1 MQNSG
6 GGARAFQNARLQK
19 KLMKQADAV
28 IAAAANA
35 YGQGRYAETEALCRE
50 ILKALPDHIDAMHLL
65 GMCAHDGR
73 RLEEAKE
80 LLERVIAL
88 DPRLHDAHNNLATVH
103 FDLGNY
109 EEARRCQ
116 ERAIALKPNFAVA
129 LTNLGNTLMHMAL
142 YEQALEMH
150 ERAIKIKPDY
160 ADALCN
166 RGMVELVL
174 GQIMRAKESFDRA
187 LLFQPRHAEAIVG
200 TGMVSMELRHHEEA
214 AAKFAMALAIKPGA
228 PRILAQ
234 RGRLSYELQRLEPA
248 LADFDA
254 ALAISPKLE
263 LALRGKAQVCLVMG
277 RTAQAM
283 AAATTL
289 IERNPRSEMGL
300 ALLGFA
306 YSNQG
311 DMDSAIQYL
320 DRALAIRPD
329 YGDAIRGKIFLL
341 DYLADADFAVQQAVR
356 KSWWDAIGSKIP
368 RRTLP
373 KRPLDPDKRIV
384 VGYVAAEF
392 RQHSAGLTLLPVLRN
407 HDHTK
412 FEIICYYSWPGA
424 DEYTAKFKSMADVW
438 VDAWQMSD
446 DELADR
452 IQADNVDILI
462 DVSGHT
468 TGNRLQCFARKPA
481 PIQATGFGHAT
492 GTGMPTM
499 DYVLADPIFIPPSAR
514 HLFPE
519 KIYDLPCLITM
530 EPVTNLQPS
539 ELPMLRNGYVTFGVF
554 NRIYKIS
561 DDAIRVWSRIMR
573 EVPGSKIILKHGLLD
588 DALLRDSLIARFIAQ
603 GIAEEDITCLG
614 TTSRDDHLMA
624 FDKID
629 ISLDTFPQNGGIS
642 TWESLYKGVPVVAKL
657 GIGASSRAG
666 ASIVAAVGLSDWVAE
681 DDDGYVE
688 IARKFA
694 SRPEH
699 LAKLRAGLPAQIAAS
714 PAGNVEIYTR
724 ELEAG
729 YRQFWRDYC
738 AAASESG
745 DAAASGAG
753 APGGS

>member
-1 MQNSG
+1 MQSS

-28 IAAAANA
+28 LSAAAAA
-35 YGQGRYAETEALCRE
+35 YGQGKYAETEALCRE
-50 ILKALPDHIDAMHLL
+50 ILKALPDHVDAMHLL

-73 RLEEAKE
+73 RLEEAQE

-109 EEARRCQ
+109 EQARRCQ

-129 LTNLGNTLMHMAL
+129 LTNLGNTLMHL
-142 YEQALEMH
+142 GQYEQALEMH
-150 ERAIKIKPDY
+150 ERAIKLKPDY

-166 RGMVELVL
+166 RGMVEIVL
-174 GQIMRAKESFDRA
+174 GQITRAKESFDRA

-200 TGMVSMELRHHEEA
+200 QGMVSSELRHYEEA
-214 AAKFAMALAIKPGA
+214 AAKFATALAIKPGA

-248 LADFDA
+248 LADFEA

-263 LALRGKAQVCLVMG
+263 LALRGKAQTCLVMG
-277 RTAQAM
+277 KTAQAM

-289 IERNPRSEMGL
+289 IERNPRSEMGM
-300 ALLGFA
+300 ALMGFA

-311 DMDSAIQYL
+311 DMDAAIEYL
-320 DRALAIRPD
+320 DRALELRPD
-329 YGDAIRGKIFLL
+329 YGDAIRGKIFLE
-341 DYLADADFAVQQAVR
+341 DYRAEADFVVQQAVR
-356 KSWWDAIGSKIP
+356 KSWWDQIGSKLP
-368 RRTLP
+368 RRELP

-407 HDHTK
+407 HDHAK

-424 DEYTAKFKSMADVW
+424 DEYTAMFKSLADVW
-438 VDAWQMSD
+438 VDAWGLSD

-514 HLFPE
+514 HLFAE

-573 EVPGSKIILKHGLLD
+573 EVPGSKIVLKHSLLD
-588 DALLRDSLIARFIAQ
+588 DPLLRDSLVARFVAQ
-603 GIAEEDITCLG
+603 GIAEEDIICLG

-666 ASIVAAVGLSDWVAE
+666 ASIVAAVGLGDWVAE

-694 SRPEH
+694 SQPEH
-699 LAKLRAGLPAQIAAS
+699 LVTLRADLPARIAAS

-738 AAASESG
+738 AGASEDG
-745 DAAASGAG
+745 DAA
-753 APGGS
+753 

>member
-1 MQNSG
+1 MQNS

-19 KLMKQADAV
+19 KLMKQADA
-28 IAAAANA
+28 IISAAAAA
-35 YGQGRYAETEALCRE
+35 YGQGKFAETEALCRE
-50 ILKALPDHIDAMHLL
+50 ILKALPDHVDALHLL

-73 RLEEAKE
+73 RLEEARE
-80 LLERVIAL
+80 LLDRVIAL

-103 FDLGNY
+103 FDLGNF

-116 ERAIALKPNFAVA
+116 ERAIALKPNFVVA
-129 LTNLGNTLMHMAL
+129 LTNLGNTLMHL
-142 YEQALEMH
+142 GQYEQALELH

-160 ADALCN
+160 ADAFCN
-166 RGMVELVL
+166 RGMVEIVL

-200 TGMVSMELRHHEEA
+200 SSMVSMELRHHEEA
-214 AAKFAMALAIKPGA
+214 AAKLATALAIKPGS

-248 LADFDA
+248 LADFEA

-263 LALRGKAQVCLVMG
+263 LALRGKAQACLVMG
-277 RTAQAM
+277 KTAQAM
-283 AAATTL
+283 AAATAL
-289 IERNPRSEMGL
+289 IEQNPRSEVGL
-300 ALLGFA
+300 ALMGFSH
-306 YSNQG
+306 SNQG
-311 DMDSAIQYL
+311 EMDAAIEYL

-329 YGDAIRGKIFLL
+329 YGDAIRGKIFLQ
-341 DYLADADFAVQQAVR
+341 DYRAEADFALQQAVR
-356 KSWWDAIGSKIP
+356 RDWWDLIGSKLP

-373 KRPLDPDKRIV
+373 KRPLDPDKQIV

-392 RQHSAGLTLLPVLRN
+392 RQHSAGLTLLPVLRH
-407 HDHTK
+407 HDHANFK
-412 FEIICYYSWPGA
+412 IICYYSWPGA
-424 DEYTAKFKSMADVW
+424 DEYTAMFKSLADVW
-438 VDAWQMSD
+438 VDAWGLSD

-468 TGNRLQCFARKPA
+468 TGNRLQVFARKPA

-492 GTGMPTM
+492 GTGMQTM
-499 DYVLADPIFIPPSAR
+499 DYVLADPVFIPPSVR

-519 KIYDLPCLITM
+519 KIHDLPCLITM
-530 EPVTNLQPS
+530 EPVSDLQPS

-573 EVPGSKIILKHGLLD
+573 EVPGSKIVLKHGLLD
-588 DALLRDSLIARFIAQ
+588 DPLLRDSLIARFVAQ
-603 GIAEEDITCLG
+603 GIAEENITCLG
-614 TTSRDDHLMA
+614 TTSRNDHLMA

-642 TWESLYKGVPVVAKL
+642 TWESLYAGVPVVAKL

-666 ASIVAAVGLSDWVAE
+666 ASIVAAVGLGDWVAE

-694 SRPEH
+694 SQPDY

-745 DAAASGAG
+745 DAAVSGTD
-753 APGGS
+753 APSGS

>member
-1 MQNSG
+1 MQNS

-19 KLMKQADAV
+19 KLMKQADA
-28 IAAAANA
+28 IISAAAAA
-35 YGQGRYAETEALCRE
+35 YGQSKFAETEALCRE
-50 ILKALPDHIDAMHLL
+50 ILKALPDHVDALHLL

-73 RLEEAKE
+73 RLEEARE

-103 FDLGNY
+103 FDLGNF

-116 ERAIALKPNFAVA
+116 ERAIALKPNFVVA
-129 LTNLGNTLMHMAL
+129 LTNLGNTLMHL
-142 YEQALEMH
+142 GQYEQALELH

-160 ADALCN
+160 ADAFCN
-166 RGMVELVL
+166 RGMVEIVL

-200 TGMVSMELRHHEEA
+200 SSMVSMELRHHEEA
-214 AAKFAMALAIKPGA
+214 AAKLATALAIKPGS

-248 LADFDA
+248 LADFEA

-263 LALRGKAQVCLVMG
+263 LALRGKAQACLVMG
-277 RTAQAM
+277 KTAQAM
-283 AAATTL
+283 AAATAL
-289 IERNPRSEMGL
+289 IEQNPRSEVGL
-300 ALLGFA
+300 ALMGFSH
-306 YSNQG
+306 SNQG
-311 DMDSAIQYL
+311 EMDAAIEYL

-329 YGDAIRGKIFLL
+329 YGDAIRGKIFLQ
-341 DYLADADFAVQQAVR
+341 DYRAEADFALQQAVR
-356 KSWWDAIGSKIP
+356 RDWWDLIGSKLP

-373 KRPLDPDKRIV
+373 KRPLDPDKQIV

-392 RQHSAGLTLLPVLRN
+392 RQHSAGLTLLPVLRH
-407 HDHTK
+407 HDHANFK
-412 FEIICYYSWPGA
+412 IICYYSWPGA
-424 DEYTAKFKSMADVW
+424 DEYTAMFKSLADVW
-438 VDAWQMSD
+438 VDAWDLSD

-468 TGNRLQCFARKPA
+468 TGNRLQVFARKPA

-492 GTGMPTM
+492 GTGMQTM
-499 DYVLADPIFIPPSAR
+499 DYVLADPVFIPPSVR

-519 KIYDLPCLITM
+519 KIHDLPCLITM
-530 EPVTNLQPS
+530 EPVSDLQPS

-573 EVPGSKIILKHGLLD
+573 EVPGSKIVLKHGLLD
-588 DALLRDSLIARFIAQ
+588 DPLLRDSLIARFVAQ
-603 GIAEEDITCLG
+603 GIAEENITCLG
-614 TTSRDDHLMA
+614 TTSRNDHLMA

-666 ASIVAAVGLSDWVAE
+666 ASIVAAVGLGDWVAE

-694 SRPEH
+694 SQPDY

-745 DAAASGAG
+745 DAAVSGTD
-753 APGGS
+753 APSGS

>member
-1 MQNSG
+1 MQSSG

-19 KLMKQADAV
+19 KLIKQADAV

-50 ILKALPDHIDAMHLL
+50 ILKALPDHVDATHLL

-109 EEARRCQ
+109 DEARRCQ

-129 LTNLGNTLMHMAL
+129 LTNLGNTLMHMGQ
-142 YEQALEMH
+142 YEQALVLH
-150 ERAIKIKPDY
+150 ERAIKVKPDY
-160 ADALCN
+160 ADAFCN
-166 RGMVELVL
+166 RGMVEIVL
-174 GQIMRAKESFDRA
+174 GRVMRAKESFDRA

-200 TGMVSMELRHHEEA
+200 SGMVSMELRHYDEA
-214 AAKFAMALAIKPGA
+214 AAKFATALAIKPGA

-248 LADFDA
+248 LADFEA

-263 LALRGKAQVCLVMG
+263 LALRGKAQTCLVMG

-289 IERNPRSEMGL
+289 IERNPRSEMGM
-300 ALLGFA
+300 ALMGFA

-311 DMDSAIQYL
+311 DMDTAIAYL
-320 DRALAIRPD
+320 DRALALRPD
-329 YGDAIRGKIFLL
+329 YGDAIRGKIFLQ
-341 DYLADADFAVQQAVR
+341 DYRAEADFVVQQAVR

-368 RRTLP
+368 KRTLP
-373 KRPLDPDKRIV
+373 KRELDPEKRIV

-412 FEIICYYSWPGA
+412 FEIICYYCWPGS

-438 VDAWQMSD
+438 VDAWGLSD

-492 GTGMPTM
+492 GTGMSTM
-499 DYVLADPIFIPPSAR
+499 DYVLADPIFIPPSVR

-519 KIYDLPCLITM
+519 KIHDLPCLITM

-561 DDAIRVWSRIMR
+561 DDAIRVWSAIMR

-588 DALLRDSLIARFIAQ
+588 DQLLRDSLIARFIAQ

-614 TTSRDDHLMA
+614 TTSRDDHLRA
-624 FDKID
+624 FDQID

-657 GIGASSRAG
+657 GNGASSRAG
-666 ASIVAAVGLSDWVAE
+666 ASIVTAVSLGDWIAE
-681 DDDGYVE
+681 DDAGYVE
-688 IARKFA
+688 IARRFA
-694 SRPEH
+694 SQPKY

-738 AAASESG
+738 AAAAEGG
-745 DAAASGAG
+745 DTA
-753 APGGS
+753 

>member
-1 MQNSG
+1 LQSSG

-28 IAAAANA
+28 LSAAAAA

-50 ILKALPDHIDAMHLL
+50 ILKALPDHVDAMHLL

-73 RLEEAKE
+73 RLEEAQQ
-80 LLERVIAL
+80 LLERVIAI

-129 LTNLGNTLMHMAL
+129 LTNLGNTLMHLGQYA
-142 YEQALEMH
+142 QAIELH

-160 ADALCN
+160 ADAFCN
-166 RGMVELVL
+166 RGMVEIML
-174 GQIMRAKESFDRA
+174 GQVTSANDSFDRA

-200 TGMVSMELRHHEEA
+200 KGMVSAELRHHDKA
-214 AAKFAMALAIKPGA
+214 AAQLAQALAIKPGS

-234 RGRLSYELQRLEPA
+234 RGRLNYELQRLEPA
-248 LADFDA
+248 LADFEA

-277 RTAQAM
+277 KTAPAI
-283 AAATTL
+283 AAATAL
-289 IERNPRSEMGL
+289 IEQNPRSEIGL
-300 ALLGFA
+300 ALMGFA
-306 YSNQG
+306 HSNQG
-311 DMDSAIQYL
+311 EMDAAIEYL

-329 YGDAIRGKIFLL
+329 YGDAIRGKIFLQ
-341 DYLADADFAVQQAVR
+341 DYRPEADFSVQQAVR
-356 KSWWDAIGSKIP
+356 RDWWDLIGSKLP
-368 RRTLP
+368 QRTLP
-373 KRPLDPDKRIV
+373 KRPLDPEKRIV

-392 RQHSAGLTLLPVLRN
+392 RQHSAGLTLLPVLSH
-407 HDHTK
+407 HDHAK
-412 FEIICYYSWPGA
+412 FEIICYYSWPGE
-424 DEYTAKFKSMADVW
+424 DEYTARFKELADVW
-438 VDAWQMSD
+438 VDAWQLSD

-468 TGNRLQCFARKPA
+468 TGNRLQAFARKPA

-492 GTGMPTM
+492 GTGMQTM
-499 DYVLADPIFIPPSAR
+499 DYVLADPIFIPPSVR
-514 HLFPE
+514 HLFAE
-519 KIYDLPCLITM
+519 KIHDLPCLITI
-530 EPVTNLQPS
+530 EPVLDLQPS

-561 DDAIRVWSRIMR
+561 DEAIRVWSRLMR
-573 EVPGSKIILKHGLLD
+573 ELPGSRIVLKHGLLD
-588 DALLRDSLIARFIAQ
+588 DRLLRDSLIARFVAQ
-603 GIAEEDITCLG
+603 GIAEENITCMG
-614 TTSRDDHLMA
+614 STSRNDHLLA
-624 FDKID
+624 FADVD

-642 TWESLYKGVPVVAKL
+642 TWESLYAGVPVVAKL
-657 GIGASSRAG
+657 GNGASSRAG
-666 ASIVAAVGLSDWVAE
+666 ASIVTAVGLGDWVAE
-681 DDDGYVE
+681 DDEGYIE

-694 SRPEH
+694 SQPDY
-699 LAKLRAGLPAQIAAS
+699 LAKLRADLPAQIAAS
-714 PAGNVEIYTR
+714 PAGNVETYTR

-729 YRQFWRDYC
+729 YRKFWRDYC
-738 AAASESG
+738 AVALEGG
-745 DAAASGAG
+745 DVA
-753 APGGS
+753 

>member
-1 MQNSG
+1 LQNS

-19 KLMKQADAV
+19 KLMKQADA
-28 IAAAANA
+28 IISAAAAA
-35 YGQGRYAETEALCRE
+35 YGQGKFAETEALCRE
-50 ILKALPDHIDAMHLL
+50 ILKALPDHVDALHLL

-73 RLEEAKE
+73 RLEEARE

-103 FDLGNY
+103 FDLGNF

-116 ERAIALKPNFAVA
+116 ERAIALKPNFVVA
-129 LTNLGNTLMHMAL
+129 LTNLGNTLMHL
-142 YEQALEMH
+142 GQYEQALELH

-160 ADALCN
+160 ADAFCN
-166 RGMVELVL
+166 RGMVEIVL
-174 GQIMRAKESFDRA
+174 GQITRAKESFDRA

-200 TGMVSMELRHHEEA
+200 SSMVCMELRHHEEA
-214 AAKFAMALAIKPGA
+214 AAKLATALAIKPGS

-248 LADFDA
+248 LADFEA

-263 LALRGKAQVCLVMG
+263 LALRGKAQACLVMG
-277 RTAQAM
+277 KTAQAM
-283 AAATTL
+283 AAATAL
-289 IERNPRSEMGL
+289 IEQNPRSEVGL
-300 ALLGFA
+300 ALMGFSH
-306 YSNQG
+306 SNQG
-311 DMDSAIQYL
+311 EMDAAIEYL

-329 YGDAIRGKIFLL
+329 YGDAIRGKIFLQ
-341 DYLADADFAVQQAVR
+341 DYRAEADFALQQAVR
-356 KSWWDAIGSKIP
+356 RDWWDLIGSKLP

-373 KRPLDPDKRIV
+373 KRPLDPDKQIV

-392 RQHSAGLTLLPVLRN
+392 RQHSAGLTLLPVLRH
-407 HDHTK
+407 HDHANFK
-412 FEIICYYSWPGA
+412 IICYYSWPGA
-424 DEYTAKFKSMADVW
+424 DEYTAMFKSLADVW
-438 VDAWQMSD
+438 VDAWDLSD
-446 DELADR
+446 DELVDR

-468 TGNRLQCFARKPA
+468 TGNRLQVFARKPA

-492 GTGMPTM
+492 GTGMQTM
-499 DYVLADPIFIPPSAR
+499 DYVLADPVFIPPSVR

-519 KIYDLPCLITM
+519 KIHDLPCLITM
-530 EPVTNLQPS
+530 EPVSDLQPS

-573 EVPGSKIILKHGLLD
+573 EVPGSKIVLKHGLLD
-588 DALLRDSLIARFIAQ
+588 DPLLRDSLIARFVAQ
-603 GIAEEDITCLG
+603 GIAEENITCLG
-614 TTSRDDHLMA
+614 TTSRNDHLMA

-666 ASIVAAVGLSDWVAE
+666 ASIVAAVGLGDWVAE

-694 SRPEH
+694 SQPDY

-745 DAAASGAG
+745 DAAVSRTDAPSG
-753 APGGS
+753 S

>member
-1 MQNSG
+1 LQNSG

-35 YGQGRYAETEALCRE
+35 YGRGRYAETEALCRE
-50 ILKALPDHIDAMHLL
+50 ILKALPDHVDALHLL

-73 RLEEAKE
+73 RLEEAQQ

-129 LTNLGNTLMHMAL
+129 LTNLGNTLMHL
-142 YEQALEMH
+142 GFYEQALEMH
-150 ERAIKIKPDY
+150 ERAIKFKPDY

-166 RGMVELVL
+166 RGMVEIVL

-200 TGMVSMELRHHEEA
+200 SGMVSMELRHHEEA
-214 AAKFAMALAIKPGA
+214 AAKFATALAIKPGA

-300 ALLGFA
+300 ALMGFA

-320 DRALAIRPD
+320 DRALALRPD

-368 RRTLP
+368 QRSLP

-412 FEIICYYSWPGA
+412 FEIICYYSWPGE
-424 DEYTAKFKSMADVW
+424 DEYTAKFKEMADVW

-492 GTGMPTM
+492 GTGMQTM

-519 KIYDLPCLITM
+519 KIHDLPCLITM
-530 EPVTNLQPS
+530 EPVTNQQPS

-573 EVPGSKIILKHGLLD
+573 EVPGSKIVLKHSLLD
-588 DALLRDSLIARFIAQ
+588 DPLLRDSLVARFIAQ
-603 GIAEEDITCLG
+603 GIAEDNITCLG
-614 TTSRDDHLMA
+614 TTSRDDHLKA
-624 FDKID
+624 FDQID

-666 ASIVAAVGLSDWVAE
+666 GSIVAAVGLGDWVAE

-688 IARKFA
+688 IARRFA
-694 SRPEH
+694 SQPAD

-714 PAGNVEIYTR
+714 PAGNVEVYTR

-729 YRQFWRDYC
+729 YRKFWRDYC
-738 AAASESG
+738 AAAADGG
-745 DAAASGAG
+745 DAAVDKADVPSG
-753 APGGS
+753 S

>member
-1 MQNSG
+1 MQNS

-19 KLMKQADAV
+19 KLMKQADA
-28 IAAAANA
+28 IISAAAAA
-35 YGQGRYAETEALCRE
+35 YGQGKFAETEALCRE
-50 ILKALPDHIDAMHLL
+50 ILKALPDHVDALHLL

-73 RLEEAKE
+73 RLEEARE

-103 FDLGNY
+103 FDLGNF

-116 ERAIALKPNFAVA
+116 ERAIALKTNFVVA
-129 LTNLGNTLMHMAL
+129 LTNLGNTLMHL
-142 YEQALEMH
+142 GQYEQALELH

-160 ADALCN
+160 ADAFCN
-166 RGMVELVL
+166 RGMVEIVL

-200 TGMVSMELRHHEEA
+200 SSMVSMELRHHEEA
-214 AAKFAMALAIKPGA
+214 AAKLATALAIKPGS

-248 LADFDA
+248 LADFEA

-263 LALRGKAQVCLVMG
+263 LALRGKAQACLVMG
-277 RTAQAM
+277 KTAQAM
-283 AAATTL
+283 AAATAL
-289 IERNPRSEMGL
+289 IEQNPRSEVGL
-300 ALLGFA
+300 ALMGFSH
-306 YSNQG
+306 SNQG
-311 DMDSAIQYL
+311 EMDAAIEYL

-329 YGDAIRGKIFLL
+329 YGDAIRGKIFLQ
-341 DYLADADFAVQQAVR
+341 DYRAEADFALQQAVR
-356 KSWWDAIGSKIP
+356 RDWWDLIGSKLP

-373 KRPLDPDKRIV
+373 KRPLDPDKQIV

-392 RQHSAGLTLLPVLRN
+392 RQHSAGLTLLPVLRH
-407 HDHTK
+407 HDHANFK
-412 FEIICYYSWPGA
+412 IICYYSWPGA
-424 DEYTAKFKSMADVW
+424 DEYTAMFKSLADVW
-438 VDAWQMSD
+438 VDAWGLSD

-468 TGNRLQCFARKPA
+468 TGNRLQVFARKPA

-492 GTGMPTM
+492 GTGMQTM
-499 DYVLADPIFIPPSAR
+499 DYVLADPVFIPPSVR

-519 KIYDLPCLITM
+519 KIHDLPCLITM
-530 EPVTNLQPS
+530 EPVSDLQPS

-573 EVPGSKIILKHGLLD
+573 EVPGSKIVLKHGLLD
-588 DALLRDSLIARFIAQ
+588 DPLLRDSLIARFVAQ
-603 GIAEEDITCLG
+603 GIAEENITCLG
-614 TTSRDDHLMA
+614 TTSRNDHLMA

-666 ASIVAAVGLSDWVAE
+666 ASIVAAVGLGDWVAE

-694 SRPEH
+694 SQPDY

-745 DAAASGAG
+745 DAAVSGTD
-753 APGGS
+753 APSGS

>member
-1 MQNSG
+1 MQSSG

-28 IAAAANA
+28 LSAAATA
-35 YGQGRYAETEALCRE
+35 YGQGRYAETEALCRD
-50 ILKALPDHIDAMHLL
+50 ILKALPDHVDAMHLL

-73 RLEEAKE
+73 RLEEAQQ

-88 DPRLHDAHNNLATVH
+88 EPRLHDAHNNLATVH

-109 EEARRCQ
+109 EAARRCQ

-129 LTNLGNTLMHMAL
+129 LTNLGNTLMHL
-142 YEQALEMH
+142 GQYEQALELH

-160 ADALCN
+160 ADAFCN
-166 RGMVELVL
+166 RGMIEIVL

-200 TGMVSMELRHHEEA
+200 SGMVSMELRHHDEA
-214 AAKFAMALAIKPGA
+214 AAKLATALAIKPGS

-248 LADFDA
+248 LADFEA

-263 LALRGKAQVCLVMG
+263 LALRGKAQTCLVMG
-277 RTAQAM
+277 RTAQGM
-283 AAATTL
+283 AAAAAL
-289 IERNPRSEMGL
+289 IEHNPRSETGL
-300 ALLGFA
+300 ALMGFS

-311 DMDSAIQYL
+311 DMDAAIEYL
-320 DRALAIRPD
+320 DRALAVRPD
-329 YGDAIRGKIFLL
+329 YGDAIRGKIFLE
-341 DYLADADFAVQQAVR
+341 DYRAEADFVVQQAVR
-356 KSWWDAIGSKIP
+356 KSWWDQIGSKQP
-368 RRTLP
+368 RRELP
-373 KRPLDPDKRIV
+373 KRPLDPEKRIV

-392 RQHSAGLTLLPVLRN
+392 RQHSAGLTLLPVLRH

-424 DEYTAKFKSMADVW
+424 DEYTAMFKSLADVW
-438 VDAWQMSD
+438 VDAWGLSD

-499 DYVLADPIFIPPSAR
+499 DYVLADPIFIPPSVR
-514 HLFPE
+514 HLFAE
-519 KIYDLPCLITM
+519 KIHDLPCLITI
-530 EPVTNLQPS
+530 EPVSDLQPS

-561 DDAIRVWSRIMR
+561 DDAIRAWTRIMR
-573 EVPGSKIILKHGLLD
+573 ELPGSKIILKHGLLD
-588 DALLRDSLIARFIAQ
+588 DPLLRDSLIARFLAQ
-603 GIAEEDITCLG
+603 GVIEENITCLG
-614 TTSRDDHLMA
+614 TTSRDDHLAA
-624 FDKID
+624 FAQVD

-666 ASIVAAVGLSDWVAE
+666 ASIVTAVGLGDWVAE

-688 IARKFA
+688 IARRFA
-694 SRPEH
+694 SQPEH
-699 LAKLRAGLPAQIAAS
+699 LAKLRAELPARIAAS

-738 AAASESG
+738 AAASN
-745 DAAASGAG
+745 DVDVA
-753 APGGS
+753 

>member
-1 MQNSG
+1 MQSS

-35 YGQGRYAETEALCRE
+35 YGQGRYAETETLCRE
-50 ILKALPDHIDAMHLL
+50 ILKALPDHVDATHLL

-73 RLEEAKE
+73 RLEEAQQ
-80 LLERVIAL
+80 LIERVIAL

-129 LTNLGNTLMHMAL
+129 LTNLGNTLMHMGL

-150 ERAIKIKPDY
+150 ERAIKLKPDY

-166 RGMVELVL
+166 RGMVEIVL

-200 TGMVSMELRHHEEA
+200 SGMVSMELRHYEEA
-214 AAKFAMALAIKPGA
+214 AAKLATALAIKPGA

-248 LADFDA
+248 LADFEA

-263 LALRGKAQVCLVMG
+263 LALRGKAQTCLVMG
-277 RTAQAM
+277 KTAQAM

-289 IERNPRSEMGL
+289 IERNPRSEMGM
-300 ALLGFA
+300 ALMGFA

-311 DMDSAIQYL
+311 DMDTAIEYL
-320 DRALAIRPD
+320 DRALDLRPD
-329 YGDAIRGKIFLL
+329 YGDAIRGKIFLQ
-341 DYLADADFAVQQAVR
+341 DYRAEADFVVQQAVR

-368 RRTLP
+368 QRTLP
-373 KRPLDPDKRIV
+373 KRKLDPERRIV

-407 HDHTK
+407 HDHAN

-424 DEYTAKFKSMADVW
+424 DEYTAKFKSLADVW
-438 VDAWQMSD
+438 VDAWGLSD

-452 IQADNVDILI
+452 IEADNVDILI

-519 KIYDLPCLITM
+519 KIFDLPCLITM
-530 EPVTNLQPS
+530 EPVTDLQPS

-561 DDAIRVWSRIMR
+561 DEAIRVWSRIMQ
-573 EVPGSKIILKHGLLD
+573 EVPGSKIVLKHGLLD
-588 DALLRDSLIARFIAQ
+588 DALLRDSLVARFVAQ
-603 GIAEEDITCLG
+603 GIAEENITCLG
-614 TTSRDDHLMA
+614 TTSRDDHLTA
-624 FDKID
+624 FDRID

-642 TWESLYKGVPVVAKL
+642 TWESLYKGVPVVAKV
-657 GIGASSRAG
+657 GNGASSRAG
-666 ASIVAAVGLSDWVAE
+666 ASIVAAVGLGDWVAE
-681 DDDGYVE
+681 DDDGYVA
-688 IARKFA
+688 IARKYA
-694 SRPEH
+694 AQPEL

-724 ELEAG
+724 ALEAG

-738 AAASESG
+738 AAAAQRD
-745 DAAASGAG
+745 DAAASEAD
-753 APGGS
+753 APTGS

>member
-1 MQNSG
+1 MQKSG

-19 KLMKQADAV
+19 KLMKQADTV

-50 ILKALPDHIDAMHLL
+50 ILKALPDHVDALHLL

-103 FDLGNY
+103 FDLANY

-129 LTNLGNTLMHMAL
+129 LTNLGNTLMHL
-142 YEQALEMH
+142 GRYEQALELH

-174 GQIMRAKESFDRA
+174 GQTMRAKESFDRA

-200 TGMVSMELRHHEEA
+200 SGMVSMELRHHEEA
-214 AAKFAMALAIKPGA
+214 AAKFATALAIKPGA

-248 LADFDA
+248 LADFEA

-263 LALRGKAQVCLVMG
+263 LALRGKAQTCLLMG
-277 RTAQAM
+277 KTAQAM
-283 AAATTL
+283 AAAAAL
-289 IERNPRSEMGL
+289 IEQNPRSEIGL
-300 ALLGFA
+300 ALMGFA

-320 DRALAIRPD
+320 DRAIALRPG

-341 DYLADADFAVQQAVR
+341 DYLAEADFAVQQAVR

-368 RRTLP
+368 QRTLP
-373 KRPLDPDKRIV
+373 KRPLDPEKRIV

-392 RQHSAGLTLLPVLRN
+392 RQHSAGLTLLPVLRH
-407 HDHTK
+407 HDHAK
-412 FEIICYYSWPGA
+412 FEIICYYSWPGG
-424 DEYTAKFKSMADVW
+424 DEHTAMFKSFADVW
-438 VDAWQMSD
+438 VDAWGLSD

-452 IQADNVDILI
+452 IEADKVDILI

-468 TGNRLQCFARKPA
+468 TGNRLQMFARKPA

-492 GTGMPTM
+492 GTGMQTM
-499 DYVLADPIFIPPSAR
+499 DYVLADPVFIPPAVR
-514 HLFPE
+514 YLFPE
-519 KIYDLPCLITM
+519 KIHDLPCLITM
-530 EPVTNLQPS
+530 EPVSDLPAS

-561 DDAIRVWSRIMR
+561 DQAISVWSRLMR
-573 EVPGSKIILKHGLLD
+573 ELPGSKIILKHGLLD
-588 DALLRDSLIARFIAQ
+588 DSLLRDSLVARFVAQ
-603 GIAEEDITCLG
+603 GVAEENITCLG
-614 TTSRDDHLMA
+614 ATSRHDHLLA
-624 FDKID
+624 FDKVD

-642 TWESLYKGVPVVAKL
+642 TWESLYAGVPVVAKL
-657 GIGASSRAG
+657 GNGASSRAG
-666 ASIVAAVGLSDWVAE
+666 ASIVASVGLGDWVAE
-681 DDDGYVE
+681 DDEGYIE

-694 SRPEH
+694 AQPAL
-699 LAKLRAGLPAQIAAS
+699 LAKLRADLPAQIAAS

-729 YRQFWRDYC
+729 YRKFWRDYC
-738 AAASESG
+738 AATAERG
-745 DAAASGAG
+745 EAVVSGAG

>member
-1 MQNSG
+1 LQNS

-19 KLMKQADAV
+19 KLMKQADA
-28 IAAAANA
+28 IISAAAAA
-35 YGQGRYAETEALCRE
+35 YGQGKFAETEALCRE
-50 ILKALPDHIDAMHLL
+50 ILKALPDHVDALHLL

-73 RLEEAKE
+73 RLEEARE
-80 LLERVIAL
+80 LLDRVIAL

-103 FDLGNY
+103 FDLGNF

-116 ERAIALKPNFAVA
+116 ERAIALKPNFVVA
-129 LTNLGNTLMHMAL
+129 LTNLGNTLMHL
-142 YEQALEMH
+142 GQYEQALELH

-160 ADALCN
+160 ADAFCN
-166 RGMVELVL
+166 RGMVEIVL

-200 TGMVSMELRHHEEA
+200 SSMVSMELRHHEEA
-214 AAKFAMALAIKPGA
+214 AAKLATALAIKPGS

-248 LADFDA
+248 LADFEA

-263 LALRGKAQVCLVMG
+263 LALRGKAQACLVMG
-277 RTAQAM
+277 KTAQAM
-283 AAATTL
+283 AAATAL
-289 IERNPRSEMGL
+289 IEQNPRSEVGL
-300 ALLGFA
+300 ALMGFSH
-306 YSNQG
+306 SNQG
-311 DMDSAIQYL
+311 EMDAAIEYL

-329 YGDAIRGKIFLL
+329 YGDAIRGKIFLQ
-341 DYLADADFAVQQAVR
+341 DYRAEADFALQQAVR
-356 KSWWDAIGSKIP
+356 RDWWDLIGSKLP

-373 KRPLDPDKRIV
+373 KRPLDPDKQIV

-392 RQHSAGLTLLPVLRN
+392 RQHSAGLTLLPVLRH
-407 HDHTK
+407 HDHANFK
-412 FEIICYYSWPGA
+412 IICYYSWPGA
-424 DEYTAKFKSMADVW
+424 DEYTAMFKSLADVW
-438 VDAWQMSD
+438 VDAWGLSD

-468 TGNRLQCFARKPA
+468 TGNRLQVFARKPA

-492 GTGMPTM
+492 GTGMQTM
-499 DYVLADPIFIPPSAR
+499 DYVLADPVFIPPSVR

-519 KIYDLPCLITM
+519 KIHDLPCLITM
-530 EPVTNLQPS
+530 EPVSDLQPS

-573 EVPGSKIILKHGLLD
+573 EVPGSKIVLKHGLLD
-588 DALLRDSLIARFIAQ
+588 DPLLRDSLIARFVAQ
-603 GIAEEDITCLG
+603 GIAEENITCLG
-614 TTSRDDHLMA
+614 TTSRNDHLMA

-642 TWESLYKGVPVVAKL
+642 TWESLYAGVPVVAKL

-666 ASIVAAVGLSDWVAE
+666 ASIVAAVGLGDWVAE

-694 SRPEH
+694 SQPDY

-745 DAAASGAG
+745 DAAVSGTD
-753 APGGS
+753 APSGS

>member
-1 MQNSG
+1 
-6 GGARAFQNARLQK
+6 
-19 KLMKQADAV
+19 MKQADA
-28 IAAAANA
+28 IISAAAAA
-35 YGQGRYAETEALCRE
+35 YGQGKFAETEALCRE
-50 ILKALPDHIDAMHLL
+50 ILKALPDHVDALHLL

-73 RLEEAKE
+73 RLEEARE

-103 FDLGNY
+103 FDLGNF

-116 ERAIALKPNFAVA
+116 ERAIALKPNFVVA
-129 LTNLGNTLMHMAL
+129 LTNLGNTLMHL
-142 YEQALEMH
+142 GQYEQALELH

-160 ADALCN
+160 ADAFCN
-166 RGMVELVL
+166 RGMVEIVL
-174 GQIMRAKESFDRA
+174 GQITRAKESFDRA

-200 TGMVSMELRHHEEA
+200 SSMVCMELRHHEEA
-214 AAKFAMALAIKPGA
+214 AAKLATALAIKPGS

-248 LADFDA
+248 LADFEA

-263 LALRGKAQVCLVMG
+263 LALRGKAQACLVMG
-277 RTAQAM
+277 KTAQAM
-283 AAATTL
+283 AAATAL
-289 IERNPRSEMGL
+289 IEQNPRSEVGL
-300 ALLGFA
+300 ALMGFSH
-306 YSNQG
+306 SNQG
-311 DMDSAIQYL
+311 EMDAAIEYL

-329 YGDAIRGKIFLL
+329 YGDAIRGKIFLQ
-341 DYLADADFAVQQAVR
+341 DYRAEADFALQQAVR
-356 KSWWDAIGSKIP
+356 RDWWDLIGSKLP

-373 KRPLDPDKRIV
+373 KRPLDPDKQIV

-392 RQHSAGLTLLPVLRN
+392 RQHSAGLTLLPVLRH
-407 HDHTK
+407 HDHANFK
-412 FEIICYYSWPGA
+412 IICYYSWPGA
-424 DEYTAKFKSMADVW
+424 DEYTAMFKSLADVW
-438 VDAWQMSD
+438 VDAWDLSD
-446 DELADR
+446 DELVDR

-468 TGNRLQCFARKPA
+468 TGNRLQVFARKPA

-492 GTGMPTM
+492 GTGMQTM
-499 DYVLADPIFIPPSAR
+499 DYVLADPVFIPPSVR

-519 KIYDLPCLITM
+519 KIHDLPCLITM
-530 EPVTNLQPS
+530 EPVSDLQPS

-573 EVPGSKIILKHGLLD
+573 EVPGSKIVLKHGLLD
-588 DALLRDSLIARFIAQ
+588 DPLLRDSLIARFVAQ
-603 GIAEEDITCLG
+603 GIAEENITCLG
-614 TTSRDDHLMA
+614 TTSRNDHLMA

-666 ASIVAAVGLSDWVAE
+666 ASIVAAVGLGDWVAE

-694 SRPEH
+694 SQPDY

-745 DAAASGAG
+745 DAAVSGTD
-753 APGGS
+753 APSGS

>member
-1 MQNSG
+1 MQNS

-19 KLMKQADAV
+19 KLMKQADA
-28 IAAAANA
+28 IISAAAAA
-35 YGQGRYAETEALCRE
+35 YGQSKFAETEALCRE
-50 ILKALPDHIDAMHLL
+50 ILKALPDHVDALHLL

-73 RLEEAKE
+73 RLEEARE

-103 FDLGNY
+103 FDLGNF

-116 ERAIALKPNFAVA
+116 ERAIALKPNFVVA
-129 LTNLGNTLMHMAL
+129 LTNLGNTLMHL
-142 YEQALEMH
+142 GQYEQALELH

-160 ADALCN
+160 ADAFCN
-166 RGMVELVL
+166 RGMVEIVR

-200 TGMVSMELRHHEEA
+200 SSMVCMELRHHEEA
-214 AAKFAMALAIKPGA
+214 AAKLATALAIKPGS

-248 LADFDA
+248 LADFEA

-263 LALRGKAQVCLVMG
+263 LALRGKAQACLVMG
-277 RTAQAM
+277 KTAQAM
-283 AAATTL
+283 AAATAL
-289 IERNPRSEMGL
+289 IEQNPRSEVGL
-300 ALLGFA
+300 ALMGFSH
-306 YSNQG
+306 SNQG
-311 DMDSAIQYL
+311 EMDAAIEYL

-329 YGDAIRGKIFLL
+329 YGDAIRGKIFLQ
-341 DYLADADFAVQQAVR
+341 DYRAEADFALQQAVR
-356 KSWWDAIGSKIP
+356 RDWWDLIGSKLP

-373 KRPLDPDKRIV
+373 KRPLDPDKQIV

-392 RQHSAGLTLLPVLRN
+392 RQHSAGLTLLPVLRH
-407 HDHTK
+407 HDHANFK
-412 FEIICYYSWPGA
+412 IICYYSWPGA
-424 DEYTAKFKSMADVW
+424 DEYTAMFKSLADVW
-438 VDAWQMSD
+438 VDAWDLSD

-468 TGNRLQCFARKPA
+468 TGNRLQVFARKPA

-492 GTGMPTM
+492 GTGMQTM
-499 DYVLADPIFIPPSAR
+499 DYVLADPVFIPPSVR

-519 KIYDLPCLITM
+519 KIHDLPCLITM
-530 EPVTNLQPS
+530 EPVSDLQPS

-573 EVPGSKIILKHGLLD
+573 EVPGSKIVLKHGLLD
-588 DALLRDSLIARFIAQ
+588 DPLLRDSLIARFVAQ
-603 GIAEEDITCLG
+603 GIAEENITCLG
-614 TTSRDDHLMA
+614 TTSRNDHLMA

-666 ASIVAAVGLSDWVAE
+666 ASIVAAVGLGDWVAE

-694 SRPEH
+694 SQPDY

-745 DAAASGAG
+745 DAAVSGTD
-753 APGGS
+753 APSGS

>member
-1 MQNSG
+1 MQSSA
-6 GGARAFQNARLQK
+6 GARAFQNARLQK
-19 KLMKQADAV
+19 KLKKQVDAV
-28 IAAAANA
+28 LSAAASA
-35 YGQGRYAETEALCRE
+35 YGQGKYAETEALCRE
-50 ILKALPDHIDAMHLL
+50 ILKALPDHVDAMHLL

-73 RLEEAKE
+73 RLEEAQE

-129 LTNLGNTLMHMAL
+129 LTNLGNTLMHLGL
-142 YEQALEMH
+142 YGQALELH
-150 ERAIKIKPDY
+150 ERAIKLKPDY
-160 ADALCN
+160 ADAFCN
-166 RGMVELVL
+166 RGMIEILL
-174 GQIMRAKESFDRA
+174 GQVERARESFERA

-200 TGMVSMELRHHEEA
+200 NSMVSMELRHHDDA
-214 AAKFAMALAIKPGA
+214 AAKLAMALAIKPGS

-234 RGRLSYELQRLEPA
+234 RGRLSYELQRVEQA
-248 LADFDA
+248 LADFEA

-263 LALRGKAQVCLVMG
+263 LALRGKAQACLVVG
-277 RTAQAM
+277 KTAQAI

-289 IERNPRSEMGL
+289 IERNPRSEIGL
-300 ALLGFA
+300 ALMGFA

-311 DMDSAIQYL
+311 EMDTAIEYL

-329 YGDAIRGKIFLL
+329 YGDAIRGKIFLQ
-341 DYLADADFAVQQAVR
+341 DYREEADFVVQQAVR
-356 KSWWDAIGSKIP
+356 RDWWDLIGSKLP

-373 KRPLDPDKRIV
+373 KRPLDPEKRIV

-392 RQHSAGLTLLPVLRN
+392 RQHSAGLSLLPVLRH

-412 FEIICYYSWPGA
+412 FEIICYYTWPGA
-424 DEYTAKFKSMADVW
+424 DEYTAMFKPMADVW
-438 VDAWQMSD
+438 VDAWGLSD

-468 TGNRLQCFARKPA
+468 TGNRLQTFARKPA

-492 GTGMPTM
+492 GTGMQTM
-499 DYVLADPIFIPPSAR
+499 DYVLADPVFIPPSVR
-514 HLFPE
+514 HLFAE
-519 KIYDLPCLITM
+519 KIHDLPCLITI
-530 EPVTNLQPS
+530 EPVSDQQPS

-561 DDAIRVWSRIMR
+561 DHAIRVWSRLMS
-573 EVPGSKIILKHGLLD
+573 ELPGSKIIIKHGLLD
-588 DALLRDSLIARFIAQ
+588 DQLLRDSLVARFVAQ
-603 GIAEEDITCLG
+603 GIAEESITCLG
-614 TTSRDDHLMA
+614 TTSRNDHLLA
-624 FDKID
+624 FGQVD

-657 GIGASSRAG
+657 GNGASSRAG
-666 ASIVAAVGLSDWVAE
+666 ASIVAAVGLGDWVAE
-681 DDDGYVE
+681 DDDGYIE

-694 SRPEH
+694 TQPDH
-699 LAKLRAGLPAQIAAS
+699 LAKLRADLPARIAAS

-738 AAASESG
+738 ADASERC
-745 DAAASGAG
+745 DVA
-753 APGGS
+753 

>member
-1 MQNSG
+1 LQNS

-28 IAAAANA
+28 ISAAADA
-35 YGQGRYAETEALCRE
+35 YGQSRYAETEALCRE
-50 ILKALPDHIDAMHLL
+50 VLKALPDHVDALHLL

-73 RLEEAKE
+73 RLEEAQQ

-103 FDLGNY
+103 FDLGDY

-129 LTNLGNTLMHMAL
+129 LTNLGNTLMHL
-142 YEQALEMH
+142 GQYEQALELH
-150 ERAIKIKPDY
+150 ERAIKIKPDH
-160 ADALCN
+160 ADAFCN
-166 RGMVELVL
+166 RGMVEILL
-174 GQIMRAKESFDRA
+174 GQLTRAKESFDRA
-187 LLFQPRHAEAIVG
+187 LLFRPRHAEAIVG
-200 TGMVSMELRHHEEA
+200 SGMVSMELRHHDEA
-214 AAKFAMALAIKPGA
+214 AAKFAMALAIKPGS

-234 RGRLSYELQRLEPA
+234 RGRLSYQLQRLEAA
-248 LADFDA
+248 LADFEA
-254 ALAISPKLE
+254 ALAISPKLD
-263 LALRGKAQVCLVMG
+263 LALRGKAQVCIVLG
-277 RTAQAM
+277 KTAQAM
-283 AAATTL
+283 AAATALT
-289 IERNPRSEMGL
+289 EQNQRSEIGL
-300 ALLGFA
+300 AMMGFA

-311 DMDSAIQYL
+311 EMDTAIEYL

-329 YGDAIRGKIFLL
+329 YADAIRGKIFLQ
-341 DYLADADFAVQQAVR
+341 DYRPEADFALQQAVR
-356 KSWWDAIGSKIP
+356 RDWWDLIGSKLP
-368 RRTLP
+368 RRELP

-392 RQHSAGLTLLPVLRN
+392 RQHSAALTLLPVLRN
-407 HDHTK
+407 HDHAN
-412 FEIICYYSWPGA
+412 FEIICYYSWPVA
-424 DEYTAKFKSMADVW
+424 DEYTATFKSLADVW
-438 VDAWQMSD
+438 VDAWGLSD
-446 DELADR
+446 DEFADR
-452 IQADNVDILI
+452 IQADGVDILI

-468 TGNRLQCFARKPA
+468 TGNRLPVFARKPA

-492 GTGMPTM
+492 GTGIQTM
-499 DYVLADPIFIPPSAR
+499 DYVLADPIFIPPSVR
-514 HLFPE
+514 HLFAE

-530 EPVTNLQPS
+530 EPVSDLRRS

-561 DDAIRVWSRIMR
+561 DDAIQVWSRIMR
-573 EVPGSKIILKHGLLD
+573 EVQGSKIIIKHPLLD
-588 DALLRDSLIARFIAQ
+588 DSLLRDSLIARFVAK
-603 GIAEEDITCLG
+603 GIAEEHITCLG
-614 TTSRDDHLMA
+614 TTSRDDHLIA

-657 GIGASSRAG
+657 GNGASSRAG
-666 ASIVAAVGLSDWVAE
+666 GSIVASVGLGDWVAD

-688 IARKFA
+688 IACKFA
-694 SRPEH
+694 AQPDH
-699 LAKLRAGLPAQIAAS
+699 LAKLRADLPAQIAAS

-745 DAAASGAG
+745 EAAVSGADAAANS
-753 APGGS
+753 

>member
-1 MQNSG
+1 MQNS

-19 KLMKQADAV
+19 KLMKQADA
-28 IAAAANA
+28 IISAAAAA
-35 YGQGRYAETEALCRE
+35 YGQGKFAETEALCRE
-50 ILKALPDHIDAMHLL
+50 ILKALPDHVDALHLL

-73 RLEEAKE
+73 RLEEARE

-103 FDLGNY
+103 FDLGNF

-116 ERAIALKPNFAVA
+116 ERAIALKPNFVVA
-129 LTNLGNTLMHMAL
+129 LTNLGNTLMHL
-142 YEQALEMH
+142 GQYEQALELH

-160 ADALCN
+160 ADAFCN
-166 RGMVELVL
+166 RGMVEIVL
-174 GQIMRAKESFDRA
+174 GQITRAKESFDRA

-200 TGMVSMELRHHEEA
+200 SSMVCMELRHHEEA
-214 AAKFAMALAIKPGA
+214 AAKLATALAIKPGS

-248 LADFDA
+248 LADFEA

-263 LALRGKAQVCLVMG
+263 LALRGKAQACLVMG
-277 RTAQAM
+277 KTAQAM
-283 AAATTL
+283 AAATAL
-289 IERNPRSEMGL
+289 IEQNPRSEVGL
-300 ALLGFA
+300 ALMGFSH
-306 YSNQG
+306 SNQG
-311 DMDSAIQYL
+311 EMDAAIEYL

-329 YGDAIRGKIFLL
+329 YGDAIRGKIFLQ
-341 DYLADADFAVQQAVR
+341 DYRAEADFALQQAVR
-356 KSWWDAIGSKIP
+356 RDWWDLIGSKLP

-373 KRPLDPDKRIV
+373 KRPLDPDKQIV

-392 RQHSAGLTLLPVLRN
+392 RQHSAGLTLLPVLRH
-407 HDHTK
+407 HDHANFK
-412 FEIICYYSWPGA
+412 IICYYSWPGA
-424 DEYTAKFKSMADVW
+424 DEYTAMFKSLADVW
-438 VDAWQMSD
+438 VDAWDLSD

-468 TGNRLQCFARKPA
+468 TGNRLQVFARKPA

-492 GTGMPTM
+492 GTGMQTM
-499 DYVLADPIFIPPSAR
+499 DYVLADPVFIPPSVR

-519 KIYDLPCLITM
+519 KIHDLPCLITM
-530 EPVTNLQPS
+530 EPVSDLQPS

-573 EVPGSKIILKHGLLD
+573 EVPGSKIVLKHGLLD
-588 DALLRDSLIARFIAQ
+588 DPLLRDSLIARFVAQ
-603 GIAEEDITCLG
+603 GIAEENITCLG
-614 TTSRDDHLMA
+614 TTSRNDHLMA

-666 ASIVAAVGLSDWVAE
+666 ASIVAAVGLGDWVAE

-694 SRPEH
+694 SQPDY

-745 DAAASGAG
+745 DAAVSGTD
-753 APGGS
+753 APSGS